1 MTRPSRASSEPS
13 ERGVGTIGTAAA
25 FLVFLLLLFSAVQ
38 ILFDMY
44 ATSMV
49 TTAAHDAAREVAGF
63 RATPDRCGAVEDADA
78 GFIEDLGDYGSAG
91 HAALEWTCTDPDVV
105 RVRVTA
111 THPSILP
118 PRLGRILSLSEV
130 DRTIEIRIEDSR

>member
-1 MTRPSRASSEPS
+1 MTMAAATAG

-38 ILFDMY
+38 VLFDLY

-63 RATPDRCGAVEDADA
+63 RAASDRCGAVGGADA
-78 GFIEDLGDYGSAG
+78 GFVEDLGAYGDAG
-91 HAALEWTCTDPDVV
+91 HATLEWTCTDPEVV
-105 RVRVTA
+105 RVRVVA
-111 THPSILP
+111 THPSVLP
-118 PRLGRILSLSEV
+118 SRLGRLLSLSEV
-130 DRTIEIRIEDSR
+130 DRTIEIRIETEQ